1 MPNPV
6 KNRGH
11 LNVRYCA
18 AFGIDAERYAGF
30 RLTVLTSHLPVLE
43 AFDMTTSAPDGGWA
57 VDRYV
62 LVPTSDGPEV
72 DPKQITID
80 FCEAFGVDTRRHAGF
95 RFTVLGGE
103 LPALEAFV
111 LPPTVA
117 DGRLSD
123 EHAEAL
129 ERLLGRF
136 HPEAPDSV
144 VALEAADTLDV
155 EPVPHTVSEPVP
167 EFHAS
172 AVAGPEAPATPR

>member
-103 LPALEAFV
+103 LPALEA
-111 LPPTVA
+111 
-117 DGRLSD
+117 
-123 EHAEAL
+123 
-129 ERLLGRF
+129 
-136 HPEAPDSV
+136 
-144 VALEAADTLDV
+144 ADTLDV